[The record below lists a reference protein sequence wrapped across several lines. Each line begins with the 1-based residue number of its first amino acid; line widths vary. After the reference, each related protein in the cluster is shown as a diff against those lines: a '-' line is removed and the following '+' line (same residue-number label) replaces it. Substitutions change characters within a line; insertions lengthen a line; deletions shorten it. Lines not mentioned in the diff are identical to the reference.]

1 MDKDDT
7 ALGKFPD
14 LRARKRDV
22 FPLSLKYSGRE
33 SSNGVPPSEQKFYGF
48 SLRADRD
55 SPIGRRPN
63 VGVGSVDIQRGAP
76 EGEGR
81 PALPPPALLEN
92 PVLSLL
98 EVVGSFIPSHQRTL
112 HSYSQYVKLKTIASS
127 IGIIRQN
134 KPILPAP
141 SSAWPPSGRRSP
153 SRWPSS
159 SRTPRSAC
167 PPPAS
172 ASPRGDVVARPPAA
186 HETFART
193 GPEMNKE

>member
-63 VGVGSVDIQRGAP
+63 VGVGTVDIRVERPRRGAS

-92 PVLSLL
+92 TVLSLL
-98 EVVGSFIPSHQRTL
+98 EVLFLFISLIPLIL
-112 HSYSQYVKLKTIASS
+112 HML
-127 IGIIRQN
+127 N
-134 KPILPAP
+134 
-141 SSAWPPSGRRSP
+141 
-153 SRWPSS
+153 
-159 SRTPRSAC
+159 
-167 PPPAS
+167 
-172 ASPRGDVVARPPAA
+172 
-186 HETFART
+186 
-193 GPEMNKE
+193 